1 LVFKKL
7 FGGGGAKAPETLDI
21 DDLIVLER
29 YDEAEQRLRQKLE
42 ANANDLHAHTK
53 LAEVFTALRKV
64 DSAVVEYLFA
74 ADEYADDGFYE
85 KAIALLSKAAKL
97 APADP
102 SIAQRV
108 ERFEEQRR
116 IEQNRAMVIEG
127 LMTAR
132 RDSAERPSLL
142 AAQQLWLD
150 LQNASLMK
158 RLNADQLKRL
168 FGAVTILRF
177 EGPAE
182 VAIRGAVDPALYV
195 IARGEVEAIW
205 VTAQRR
211 MPLRSFGVGDVFG
224 ESTLFE
230 RQPWPATYRAEPR
243 TTLLKL
249 DKGGLEQALQGNS
262 DPVGLLEALRGAHFD
277 RDVSQM
283 IEKLGV

>member
-7 FGGGGAKAPETLDI
+7 FGGGGAKVPETLDI

-29 YDEAEQRLRQKLE
+29 YDEAEQRLKQKLE

-150 LQNASLMK
+150 LQGAALIK
-158 RLNADQLKRL
+158 KLNADQLKRL
-168 FGAVTILRF
+168 FGAVTILRI
-177 EGPAE
+177 EGPTE
-182 VAIRGAVDPALYV
+182 VAVRGAADPALYI
-195 IARGEVEAIW
+195 IARGDVEAIW

-211 MPLRSFGVGDVFG
+211 MPLRTLGVGDVFG

-230 RQPWPATYRAEPR
+230 RQPWPATYRAEAR

-277 RDVSQM
+277 RDVKAM

>member
-7 FGGGGAKAPETLDI
+7 FGGGGAKPPETLDI

-29 YDEAEQRLRQKLE
+29 YEEAEQRLRQKLE

-102 SIAQRV
+102 TIAQRV

-150 LQNASLMK
+150 LQSAALMK
-158 RLNADQLKRL
+158 KLTADQLKRL
-168 FGAVTILRF
+168 FGAVTILRI
-177 EGPAE
+177 EGPTE
-182 VAIRGAVDPALYV
+182 VAIRGAADPALYI
-195 IARGEVEAIW
+195 IARGGVEAIW

-277 RDVSQM
+277 RDVSGM
-283 IEKLGV
+283 IERLGV

>member
-1 LVFKKL
+1 MVFKKF
-7 FGGGGAKAPETLDI
+7 FGGGGEKLPEALDI

-29 YDEAEQRLRQKLE
+29 YEEAEQRLRQKLE

-64 DSAVVEYLFA
+64 ESAVVEYLFA

-150 LQNASLMK
+150 LQGAALMK
-158 RLNADQLKRL
+158 KLNADQLKRL
-168 FGAVTILRF
+168 FGAVNILRI
-177 EGPAE
+177 ESPTE
-182 VAIRGAVDPALYV
+182 VAIRGVADPALYIV
-195 IARGEVEAIW
+195 ARGDVEAIW
-205 VTAQRR
+205 VTAKRR

-230 RQPWPATYRAEPR
+230 RQPWPATYRAEAR

-277 RDVSQM
+277 RDVSAM